1 MKKSKLTKS
10 NDPIKILRMISRDL
24 ELERNDGKFVSID
37 KSFKNKKKYNRTD
50 KKREFRHFLNSLF
63 NYIQISF
70 FEALGKLLELG
81 IIVWLIYELVEVATY
96 Y

>member
-37 KSFKNKKKYNRTD
+37 KSFKNKKK
-50 KKREFRHFLNSLF
+50 
-63 NYIQISF
+63 I
-70 FEALGKLLELG
+70 
-81 IIVWLIYELVEVATY
+81 
-96 Y
+96 